1 MKAGRL
7 LFSKE
12 PRLDGT
18 TNLRKGTMTTGA
30 GSGEDYEKPATSPVL
45 SGRMG
50 LLAGRLQVVAGS
62 GQLEIELCS

>member
-18 TNLRKGTMTTGA
+18 TNLRKGMMTTGA

-45 SGRMG
+45 QEGRG
-50 LLAGRLQVVAGS
+50 FLPADCKLSQVSAS
-62 GQLEIELCS
+62 